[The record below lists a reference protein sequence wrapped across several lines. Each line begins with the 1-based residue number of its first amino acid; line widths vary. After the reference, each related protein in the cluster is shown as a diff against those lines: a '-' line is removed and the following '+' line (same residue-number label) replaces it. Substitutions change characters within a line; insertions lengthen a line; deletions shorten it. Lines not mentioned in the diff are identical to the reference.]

1 MLNPVLKQTFLSLD
15 GRKLNQNN
23 IIMSLKQLGNY
34 KMESKS
40 YGANREVRARKKL
53 KKFRKKWL
61 RKQPGYM
68 VKYFK
73 DYEY

>member
-1 MLNPVLKQTFLSLD
+1 MNLILLVIFQQSQD
-15 GRKLNQNN
+15 GNNLQNKS
-23 IIMSLKQLGNY
+23 IMSLKQLGNY

-61 RKQPGYM
+61 RKQPCYM

>member
-1 MLNPVLKQTFLSLD
+1 
-15 GRKLNQNN
+15 
-23 IIMSLKQLGNY
+23 MSLKQLGNY

-40 YGANREVRARKKL
+40 FGPKREVRSRRYM

-61 RKQPGYM
+61 RKQPYYM
-68 VKYFK
+68 VKHYK

>member
-1 MLNPVLKQTFLSLD
+1 
-15 GRKLNQNN
+15 
-23 IIMSLKQLGNY
+23 MSLKQLGNY

-61 RKQPGYM
+61 RKQPCYM

>member
-1 MLNPVLKQTFLSLD
+1 
-15 GRKLNQNN
+15 
-23 IIMSLKQLGNY
+23 MSLKQLGNW

-40 YGANREVRARKKL
+40 YGRKREVRARKYL

-61 RKQPGYM
+61 RSQPRYM
-68 VKYFK
+68 VKHYK

>member
-1 MLNPVLKQTFLSLD
+1 
-15 GRKLNQNN
+15 
-23 IIMSLKQLGNY
+23 MSLKQLGNY

-40 YGANREVRARKKL
+40 FGRKSEVIARRNL

-61 RKQPGYM
+61 RRQPHYM
-68 VKYFK
+68 VKHFK